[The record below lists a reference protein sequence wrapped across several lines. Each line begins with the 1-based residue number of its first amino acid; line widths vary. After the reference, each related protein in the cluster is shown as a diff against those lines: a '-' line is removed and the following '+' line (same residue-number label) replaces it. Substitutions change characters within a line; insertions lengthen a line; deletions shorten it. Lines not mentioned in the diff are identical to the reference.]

1 MAQVRIA
8 TAALYLGADHAVRSV
23 GFCVDGLIFK
33 GSGEAGPAAAGMKF
47 CFGAEER
54 TAAAD
59 AFVGAGSVGGLVLS
73 RIRRLGALLTGHIIL
88 VRCELLL
95 PFGVRLLNLFGH
107 VSS

>member
-47 CFGAEER
+47 SFGSEEW

-59 AFVGAGSVGGLVLS
+59 AFVSARSVGGLVLS
-73 RIRRLGALLTGHIIL
+73 RIRRLSSLLTGHIVLI
-88 VRCELLL
+88 RSQLLL
-95 PFGVRLLNLFGH
+95 PFGVGLLD
-107 VSS
+107 